1 MIITVATRARERERE
16 RKKNKEADRGLK
28 NLLCTDALEKVI
40 IRRQTCILANLT
52 ACWF

>member
-1 MIITVATRARERERE
+1 MIITVATRARERE